1 MLQLQSEI
9 NLHKAKLNNLTN
21 NLINT
26 QSINEEININNE
38 IKKECEFINSLLNIK
53 QNNLMNQNN
62 LNYNNNNLNPFMLQ
76 QNSISNDQQMN
87 LNVNQFNFNPH
98 QQIHNNFKNG
108 NLIQIL
114 FLNDRTGKLTVITCN
129 PFEKVSELIEKYK
142 YKANDYDKDTY
153 FVFNG
158 KILNKDLNSKL
169 NDFGLTNGSKINV
182 SIHGALKGAQIIKIF
197 YSLYD

>member
-26 QSINEEININNE
+26 QSIKEEININNE

-53 QNNLMNQNN
+53 QNNLMSQNN
-62 LNYNNNNLNPFMLQ
+62 LNNNNNNLNPFMLQ

-87 LNVNQFNFNPH
+87 LNMNQFNFNPQ

-114 FLNDRTGKLTVITCN
+114 FLNDRTGKLTTIT
-129 PFEKVSELIEKYK
+129 
-142 YKANDYDKDTY
+142 
-153 FVFNG
+153 
-158 KILNKDLNSKL
+158 
-169 NDFGLTNGSKINV
+169 
-182 SIHGALKGAQIIKIF
+182 
-197 YSLYD
+197 

>member
-53 QNNLMNQNN
+53 QNNLMSQNN
-62 LNYNNNNLNPFMLQ
+62 LNNNYNLNPFLLQ
-76 QNSISNDQQMN
+76 QNSILNDQQMN
-87 LNVNQFNFNPH
+87 LKMDRFNLSPQQLFN
-98 QQIHNNFKNG
+98 NYKNG
-108 NLIQIL
+108 NLIDIL
-114 FLNDRTGKLTVITCN
+114 FFHDHTGKLTLITCN
-129 PFEKVSELIEKYK
+129 PFEKISELIEKYK

-158 KILNKDLNSKL
+158 AILNKDLNSKL
-169 NDFGLTNGSKINV
+169 NDFGLTHGSKIIV
-182 SIHGALKGAQIIKIF
+182 SIFGALKGAQIFKIF

>member
-53 QNNLMNQNN
+53 QNNLMSQNN
-62 LNYNNNNLNPFMLQ
+62 LNNNNNNLNPCMFQ
-76 QNSISNDQQMN
+76 QNSILNDQQMN

-114 FLNDRTGKLTVITCN
+114 FLNDRTGKVTTITCN
-129 PFEKVSELIEKYK
+129 PFEKISELIEKYK
-142 YKANDYDKDTY
+142 YKANDYDKDTF
-153 FVFNG
+153 FVYNN
-158 KILNKDLNSKL
+158 KELNNALNFKL
-169 NDFGLTNGSKINV
+169 NDFGLTHRSTITV
-182 SIHGALKGAQIIKIF
+182 SIHGALKGAQIFKIF

>member
-53 QNNLMNQNN
+53 QNNLMSQNN
-62 LNYNNNNLNPFMLQ
+62 LNNNYNLNPFLLQ
-76 QNSISNDQQMN
+76 QNSILNDQQMN
-87 LNVNQFNFNPH
+87 LNVNQFNFNQH
-98 QQIHNNFKNG
+98 QQKHNNFKNG
-108 NLIQIL
+108 NTIDIL
-114 FLNDRTGKLTVITCN
+114 FLHDLTGKLTLISCN

-142 YKANDYDKDTY
+142 YKANYYDKDTY
-153 FVFNG
+153 FAFNG

-182 SIHGALKGAQIIKIF
+182 SIHGALKGTQIIKIF

>member
-53 QNNLMNQNN
+53 QNNLMSQNN

-87 LNVNQFNFNPH
+87 LNVDQFNFNPD
-98 QQIHNNFKNG
+98 QQIHNNFKNV
-108 NLIQIL
+108 NTIDIL
-114 FLNDRTGKLTVITCN
+114 FVHDHTCKL
-129 PFEKVSELIEKYK
+129 F
-142 YKANDYDKDTY
+142 
-153 FVFNG
+153 FN
-158 KILNKDLNSKL
+158 
-169 NDFGLTNGSKINV
+169 
-182 SIHGALKGAQIIKIF
+182 
-197 YSLYD
+197 

>member
-53 QNNLMNQNN
+53 QNNLMSQNN
-62 LNYNNNNLNPFMLQ
+62 LNNNNNNLNPFMFQ
-76 QNSISNDQQMN
+76 QNSILNDQQMN
-87 LNVNQFNFNPH
+87 LNVNQFNFNPN
-98 QQIHNNFKNG
+98 QQMNNNYKNG

-114 FLNDRTGKLTVITCN
+114 LLNDRTHKLTTITCN

-153 FVFNG
+153 FVFN
-158 KILNKDLNSKL
+158 NKE
-169 NDFGLTNGSKINV
+169 
-182 SIHGALKGAQIIKIF
+182 
-197 YSLYD
+197 